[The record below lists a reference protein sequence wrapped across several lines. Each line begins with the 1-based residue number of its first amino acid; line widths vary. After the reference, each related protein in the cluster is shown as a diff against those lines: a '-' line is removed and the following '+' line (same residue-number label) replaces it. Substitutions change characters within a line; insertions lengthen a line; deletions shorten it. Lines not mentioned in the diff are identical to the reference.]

1 MISAQNL
8 KVSAIVT
15 NSPIQDCTHLSVIT
29 PVRPGRCFSASFFDT
44 RLATRRRGVFFFFF
58 FYRDCR
64 SIFNLIAVI
73 AFFTVES
80 IMDLTVQNIIGSFYK
95 PGKIYIT

>member
-29 PVRPGRCFSASFFDT
+29 PVRPGRCFSASFLDT

-80 IMDLTVQNIIGSFYK
+80 IMDLTDQNIIGSFYK

>member
-44 RLATRRRGVFFFFF
+44 RLATRRRGFFFFF
-58 FYRDCR
+58 NRDCS

-80 IMDLTVQNIIGSFYK
+80 IMDLTDQNIIGSFYK

>member
-44 RLATRRRGVFFFFF
+44 RLATRRRGFFFFF
-58 FYRDCR
+58 FYRDCS

-80 IMDLTVQNIIGSFYK
+80 IMDLTDQNIIGSFYK

>member
-1 MISAQNL
+1 MQVPPRF
-8 KVSAIVT
+8 VSHHFDFYYDFR
-15 NSPIQDCTHLSVIT
+15 PESVT

-44 RLATRRRGVFFFFF
+44 RLATRRRGVFFFF

-80 IMDLTVQNIIGSFYK
+80 IMDLTDQNIIGSFYK

>member
-8 KVSAIVT
+8 KVSVIVT

-80 IMDLTVQNIIGSFYK
+80 IMDLTDQNIIGSFYK

>member
-44 RLATRRRGVFFFFF
+44 RLATRRRGFFFFFF
-58 FYRDCR
+58 FYPYCS
-64 SIFNLIAVI
+64 SIFNLIEVI

-80 IMDLTVQNIIGSFYK
+80 IMDLTDQNIIGSFYK

>member
-80 IMDLTVQNIIGSFYK
+80 IMDLTDQNIIGSFYK

>member
-58 FYRDCR
+58 YRDCR

-80 IMDLTVQNIIGSFYK
+80 IMDLTDQNIIGSFYK